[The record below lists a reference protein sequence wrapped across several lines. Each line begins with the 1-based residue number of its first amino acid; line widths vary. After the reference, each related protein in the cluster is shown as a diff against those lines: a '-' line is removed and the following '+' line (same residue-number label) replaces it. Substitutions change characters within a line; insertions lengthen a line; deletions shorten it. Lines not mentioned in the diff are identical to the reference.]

1 MAWLQGFRSSESFVV
16 TTVSIA
22 IFTDLFIYLMIV
34 PIMPLALVDRIGVSQ
49 KDVQLWVSIL
59 LSVYGGSILLGS
71 PFFGYFADRCKLRRM
86 PFVVGLASLSASTGL
101 FALARSLPLLIIA
114 RALQG
119 LSAAAVWIVGLS
131 IIADNVPTERVGEAM
146 SYTTVALAWGSL
158 LGPAVGG
165 VMYEKVGFYG
175 AFIVPMCLLVVDI
188 AMRFAMIERKKST
201 QVNDDSP
208 KLKSS
213 FTSSASK
220 PSNESYSTFAAHGES
235 SIHSVSAVKH
245 GDEEA
250 SLLGGC
256 SKQKAGNVQQIGIRA
271 SATVF
276 SLFCSPRL
284 PLALVSIVM
293 ISMVVSSLDTI
304 LPLFVMEKFHWSS
317 SGAGLIF
324 MVPAIAS
331 FTTIYI
337 AALASKIGHGIV
349 AAVAFMLAGMACF
362 IMQLVQHD
370 TTNDK
375 MLLAG
380 ILFVLGACIA
390 TTEMIAMTQVIYAI
404 EEHEVEFPG
413 TFGATLPIAQAYA
426 LFNMALAAGQLLGPV
441 ATGIIRIHAG
451 WDVLMITLGVCS
463 VLMSL
468 PYMLIRE
475 RKMAGC
481 A

>member
-1 MAWLQGFRSSESFVV
+1 
-16 TTVSIA
+16 
-22 IFTDLFIYLMIV
+22 
-34 PIMPLALVDRIGVSQ
+34 MPLALVDRIGVGQ
-49 KDVQLWVSIL
+49 QDVQLWVSIL
-59 LSVYGGSILLGS
+59 LSVYGGSILVGS
-71 PFFGYFADRCKLRRM
+71 PFFGYFADHCKLRRM

-101 FALARSLPLLIIA
+101 FALARSPPVLVIA
-114 RALQG
+114 RTLQG

-175 AFIVPMCLLVVDI
+175 AFTVPMGLLAVDI

-201 QVNDDSP
+201 QANDDSP
-208 KLKSS
+208 ISKSS
-213 FTSSASK
+213 LALPASEF
-220 PSNESYSTFAAHGES
+220 SNESYSTFTAPGES
-235 SIHSVSAVKH
+235 STRSISTVKR

-250 SLLGGC
+250 PLLAS
-256 SKQKAGNVQQIGIRA
+256 SKQKADNGRQIEIRA

-276 SLFCSPRL
+276 SLLCSPRL

-293 ISMVVSSLDTI
+293 ISLVVSSLDTT
-304 LPLFVMEKFHWSS
+304 LPLFVMERFHWSS
-317 SGAGLIF
+317 GGAGLIF

-331 FTTIYI
+331 FSTIYI
-337 AALASKIGHGIV
+337 AALASKIGHRIV
-349 AAVAFMLAGMACF
+349 AAAAFMLAGVSCF

-375 MLLAG
+375 VLLAG

-390 TTEMIAMTQVIYAI
+390 TAEMIAMTQVIYAI
-404 EEHEVEFPG
+404 EEHEAECPG

-441 ATGIIRIHAG
+441 ATGVIRVHAG
-451 WDVLMITLGVCS
+451 WHALMITLGVCS

-475 RKMAGC
+475 RKTEGC